1 MFDRVTRNP
10 WVRFAAFLLALL
22 VAIWL
27 VYLIRDIVLPF
38 VLALV
43 VAYVLDPLV
52 DFLEARKMSRSFA
65 IFTLIA
71 VLVLALLAVA
81 LITVQPLIRQANE
94 KLPLLAEN
102 AEKLIDK
109 GLEMARDLRRK
120 PAAPP
125 APEEQP
131 PPPGTDGPAEKPT
144 PAPAE
149 PAPPAEPEPEADD
162 AQEILSG
169 AVRELVTKLQSH
181 VSTIAQTVAT
191 GIAAAIGK
199 IFSTFLAIFNLVV
212 FAVVTVYLL
221 KDIDN
226 LRERF
231 PTLEIFLGPEI
242 HAGLRIDIQCIPQG
256 VADISDYFLVSL
268 PTDHTSVDANTEARV
283 SQIHAITNIRE
294 HTGRPVFVAHP
305 FRTAVNNRLV
315 KRSIPPWVTVL
326 APRSPREF
334 KDSEVNEFFG
344 FDVRALGRACREC
357 DLTVEVNGG
366 TDSRIRGL
374 NLPAPLQMYWASY
387 LILKE
392 EGVTFAPGS
401 DQHAYMR
408 TPTRREGR
416 YVPFDAFAALE
427 VRVEDMPLV
436 GKLLTA

>member
-81 LITVQPLIRQANE
+81 LITVPPLIRQANE

-131 PPPGTDGPAEKPT
+131 PPPGTDEPAEKPT

-226 LRERF
+226 LREWAVDMLPARHKDAITDF
-231 PTLEIFLGPEI
+231 ASEIDLNVRAFFRGQLVVSLILAAIYAIGLTIVGVPFGLLIGVVAGLANIVPYLGVAIGLLPAVVLAAVEHCDLLHPILAVLVFSGAQTLEGTVITPRVVGDKVGLHPVAIILAIMLFGKFLG
-242 HAGLRIDIQCIPQG
+242 
-256 VADISDYFLVSL
+256 FLGILFAVPIAAVIKVVL
-268 PTDHTSVDANTEARV
+268 QRV
-283 SQIHAITNIRE
+283 VRRYKASE
-294 HTGRPVFVAHP
+294 LYTGEP
-305 FRTAVNNRLV
+305 
-315 KRSIPPWVTVL
+315 SPP
-326 APRSPREF
+326 SP
-334 KDSEVNEFFG
+334 SP
-344 FDVRALGRACREC
+344 
-357 DLTVEVNGG
+357 
-366 TDSRIRGL
+366 S
-374 NLPAPLQMYWASY
+374 
-387 LILKE
+387 
-392 EGVTFAPGS
+392 
-401 DQHAYMR
+401 
-408 TPTRREGR
+408 
-416 YVPFDAFAALE
+416 
-427 VRVEDMPLV
+427 
-436 GKLLTA
+436 